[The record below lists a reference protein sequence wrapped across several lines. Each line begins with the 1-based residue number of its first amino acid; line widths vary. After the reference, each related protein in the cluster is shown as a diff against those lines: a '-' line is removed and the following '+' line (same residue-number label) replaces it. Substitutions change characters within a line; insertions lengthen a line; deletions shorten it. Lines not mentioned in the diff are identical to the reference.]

1 MNFEESW
8 TKEKYQEFIEYL
20 KTLSDLK
27 YQEFHSKI
35 IEYEE
40 VLGVKTSELKNIAKR
55 ISKGDYKSYIELNNS
70 KFYEPIMIEGL
81 ILGYLKIPFDEL
93 INYINNYLK
102 KVTNWA
108 HIDLLVT
115 NLRQFKKSPK
125 EGFKYAKSLTH
136 SKNNWAKRCG
146 IVILLTYYL
155 HDIYLAYYDGE
166 TEETRGIPGKYPF
179 EFWIGSLSTISSM
192 TLIASGMDLNYQV
205 PPTVL
210 VPIRI
215 FSSSG
220 EDGRASLADTA
231 ARVNNGLSA
240 LPVFYLPNTIEMEG
254 SGLETDP
261 YRILN

>member
-8 TKEKYQEFIEYL
+8 TEDKYQEFIEYL
-20 KTLSDLK
+20 KTLSDPK

-70 KFYEPIMIEGL
+70 NFYEPVMIEGL
-81 ILGYLKIPFDEL
+81 ILGYLKLPFDEL
-93 INYINNYLK
+93 INYINNYLN

-125 EGFKYAKSLTH
+125 EGFKYAKKLTH

-146 IVILLTYYL
+146 IVILLTFYL
-155 HDIYLAYYDGE
+155 HDVYIDKTLEVVTKIKSKDYYVKMAIAWLVSISYIKYKEKTLVYLVNIKDDFTYNKTLSKIIDSRRISN
-166 TEETRGIPGKYPF
+166 EEKDFIRSLKRDTRVK
-179 EFWIGSLSTISSM
+179 EKIG
-192 TLIASGMDLNYQV
+192 
-205 PPTVL
+205 
-210 VPIRI
+210 
-215 FSSSG
+215 
-220 EDGRASLADTA
+220 
-231 ARVNNGLSA
+231 
-240 LPVFYLPNTIEMEG
+240 
-254 SGLETDP
+254 
-261 YRILN
+261 

>member
-155 HDIYLAYYDGE
+155 HDIYIDKTLEVASSIKSGDYYVKMAIAWLMSISYIKYKE
-166 TEETRGIPGKYPF
+166 TTLVYLVNIKDDFIYNKTLSKIIDSRRISLEEKDFIRSLKRTTIK
-179 EFWIGSLSTISSM
+179 EKIG
-192 TLIASGMDLNYQV
+192 
-205 PPTVL
+205 
-210 VPIRI
+210 
-215 FSSSG
+215 
-220 EDGRASLADTA
+220 
-231 ARVNNGLSA
+231 
-240 LPVFYLPNTIEMEG
+240 
-254 SGLETDP
+254 
-261 YRILN
+261 